1 MQRIELEMQLFMEC
15 LQNELQNGYFLATFA
30 HMLILWWYELVFCCF
45 FWYINHAQHLITVE
59 VLLSEV
65 GINAGSF
72 TWLGKAPSYKQARK
86 QHAEF
91 AQHFD

>member
-1 MQRIELEMQLFMEC
+1 M
-15 LQNELQNGYFLATFA
+15 
-30 HMLILWWYELVFCCF
+30 
-45 FWYINHAQHLITVE
+45 
-59 VLLSEV
+59 SEV